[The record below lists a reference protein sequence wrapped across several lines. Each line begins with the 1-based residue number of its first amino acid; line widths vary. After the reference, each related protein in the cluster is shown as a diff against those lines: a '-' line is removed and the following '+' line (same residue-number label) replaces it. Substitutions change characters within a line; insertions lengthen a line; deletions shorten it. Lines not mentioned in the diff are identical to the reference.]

1 MVIRLCFTQE
11 LSSFGAVWNAPAG
24 AQDYGPVC
32 SACPSSHAQAN
43 WWPQDFASMICW
55 RHSLGLT
62 PPFWMKGLS
71 HKLLF
76 ALSFLALYSQP
87 KVIRPHL
94 PNLTNNRGLR
104 NNPEILWSLQHHA
117 GNLVSQT
124 RSWVLGV
131 GGGAKKKKK
140 KIKQISCNQVCRKS
154 SIFRRVWGKLSEMSW
169 GIEGRGGHG
178 PWQHHLL
185 SAVSGWIL
193 VSRV

>member
-1 MVIRLCFTQE
+1 
-11 LSSFGAVWNAPAG
+11 
-24 AQDYGPVC
+24 
-32 SACPSSHAQAN
+32 
-43 WWPQDFASMICW
+43 
-55 RHSLGLT
+55 
-62 PPFWMKGLS
+62 MKGLS

-124 RSWVLGV
+124 RSWVLGA

-140 KIKQISCNQVCRKS
+140 KSNKYPATRYVEKVL
-154 SIFRRVWGKLSEMSW
+154 FL
-169 GIEGRGGHG
+169 EGYEGNC
-178 PWQHHLL
+178 LK
-185 SAVSGWIL
+185 
-193 VSRV
+193 